1 MDSNARGTAASA
13 DTIAAVATAPGRGGI
28 GIVRVSG
35 PDCRHIAAALLGRAP
50 APRTAELH
58 RFRDAAG
65 EPIDEGIALY
75 FPAPASFTG
84 EDVLELQGHG
94 GPVVMDLLLRR
105 VLELG
110 ARAAGPGEFTQ
121 RAFLN
126 DKLDLAQAEAVAD
139 LIDSGSAQ
147 AARAALRSLQG
158 EFSSQVHDL
167 AESVLEL
174 RMWVEAAIDFPEE
187 EVDFLGDRALGARL
201 EFIRRRFAELA
212 ETARQGAL
220 LRDGL
225 TIVIA
230 GRPNAGKSSL
240 LNRLAGYDAAI
251 VTPVPGTTRDVLRE
265 RIEIDGLPLHVLD
278 TAGLRESRDEVE
290 AEGIRRAHR
299 ELERA
304 DRVLFVVDSADPAAV
319 AGIAADLAALPT
331 EAPRTVVFNKIDRV
345 GGAPRIEPGV
355 AATVDDAVPAP
366 GGAASGAPA
375 ASPAEGTPSHGHVHL
390 SAATGA
396 GLDLLRQHLKDCVG
410 FHPSGVGVLSA
421 RARHLDALRRARSR
435 VEEAHRLLTERHA
448 GELVAQELTDAQKAL
463 GEITGEVTS
472 DDLLGGIFASFC
484 IGK

>member
-1 MDSNARGTAASA
+1 MSPS
-13 DTIAAVATAPGRGGI
+13 DTIAAIATAPGRGGI

-35 PDCRHIAAALLGRAP
+35 RGCSGIAEALLGRVPVA
-50 APRTAELH
+50 RSAELH
-58 RFRDAAG
+58 RFLDAAG
-65 EPIDEGIALY
+65 EPIDEGLALY
-75 FPAPASFTG
+75 FPGPASFTG
-84 EDVLELQGHG
+84 EDVLELHGHG

-110 ARAAGPGEFTQ
+110 ARPAAPGEFTQ

-139 LIDSGSAQ
+139 LIDSGSAE
-147 AARAALRSLQG
+147 AARAALRSLRG
-158 EFSSQVHDL
+158 EFSAQVHDL
-167 AESVLEL
+167 AEAVLEL

-187 EVDFLGDRALGARL
+187 EVDFLGDRPLAARL
-201 EFIRRRFAELA
+201 EFIRHRFAELA
-212 ETARQGAL
+212 ETARQGTL

-225 TIVIA
+225 TLVIA

-251 VTPVPGTTRDVLRE
+251 VTSVPGTTRDVLRE

-278 TAGLRESRDEVE
+278 TAGLRESPDEIE

-299 ELERA
+299 ELARA
-304 DRVLFVVDSADPAAV
+304 DRVLFVVDASDAHAV
-319 AGIAADLAALPT
+319 AALDADLAALPT
-331 EAPRTVVFNKIDRV
+331 EAPRTVVFNKIDNV
-345 GGAPRIEPGV
+345 GGEPS
-355 AATVDDAVPAP
+355 ADLTQ
-366 GGAASGAPA
+366 
-375 ASPAEGTPSHGHVHL
+375 VHL

-410 FHPSGVGVLSA
+410 FHPSGSGVLSA
-421 RARHLDALRRARSR
+421 RTRHLDALRRARAH
-435 VEEAHRLLTERHA
+435 VEEAHRLLTARHA
-448 GELVAQELTDAQKAL
+448 GELVAQELTDAQKQL

-472 DDLLGGIFASFC
+472 DDLLGRIFGSFC